1 MVGVKFSHISSR
13 AVSRIGQKTSE
24 CLNQFLCDDVLEE
37 NAVICCGNMPIS
49 SISDPRPLVFPCLIV
64 SCQAYDDNPMRGPAF
79 MRAMALSA
87 IMGGAGAIRANG
99 SQDIKAIREITDL
112 PIIGLNK
119 IWSDT
124 SEVYITPTFESAVEL
139 ADAGADVIALD
150 ATPRPRP
157 NNETLETLIKRIQN
171 ELGLRVFADCST
183 ILDAISAAKLGADYV
198 STTMAGYTPYT
209 AQNKTTG
216 PDFKTLEAIAQSVS
230 VPVIAEGRFWT
241 PFEVG
246 HAFELGASAVVIGTA
261 ITSPVDITRRFAK
274 EVPEHL

>member
-1 MVGVKFSHISSR
+1 
-13 AVSRIGQKTSE
+13 
-24 CLNQFLCDDVLEE
+24 
-37 NAVICCGNMPIS
+37 MPIY
-49 SISDPRPLVFPCLIV
+49 SISDARPLVFPCLIV
-64 SCQAYDDNPMRGPAF
+64 SCQAYDDNPMRGPVF

-87 IMGGAGAIRANG
+87 LQGGAGAIRANG
-99 SQDIKAIREITDL
+99 AEDIQAIREVTDA

-119 IWSDT
+119 LWT
-124 SEVYITPTFESAVEL
+124 EGFEVYITPTFESARVL

-157 NNETLETLIKRIQN
+157 GGETLEKLIPRIQN

-183 ILDAISAAKLGADYV
+183 ILDAVAAAKLGADYV
-198 STTMAGYTPYT
+198 STTMSGYTPYT
-209 AQNKTTG
+209 AKNKTVG

-261 ITSPVDITRRFAK
+261 ITSPVDITKRFAK
-274 EVPEHL
+274 EVPDSL

>member
-1 MVGVKFSHISSR
+1 
-13 AVSRIGQKTSE
+13 
-24 CLNQFLCDDVLEE
+24 
-37 NAVICCGNMPIS
+37 MPIS
-49 SISDPRPLVFPCLIV
+49 SISDARPLVFPCLIV
-64 SCQAYDDNPMRGPAF
+64 SCQAYDNNPMCGPTF

-87 IMGGAGAIRANG
+87 LQGGAGAIRANG
-99 SQDIKAIREITDL
+99 AEDIKAIREVTDA

-119 IWSDT
+119 LWIEGF
-124 SEVYITPTFESAVEL
+124 EVYITPTFESAREL

-157 NNETLETLIKRIQN
+157 GGETLEQLIQRIQN

-183 ILDAISAAKLGADYV
+183 ILDAVAAAKLGADYV

-261 ITSPVDITRRFAK
+261 ITSPVDITKRFVK
-274 EVPEHL
+274 EVPDSL

>member
-1 MVGVKFSHISSR
+1 
-13 AVSRIGQKTSE
+13 
-24 CLNQFLCDDVLEE
+24 
-37 NAVICCGNMPIS
+37 MPIS
-49 SISDPRPLVFPCLIV
+49 SISDARPLVFPCLIV
-64 SCQAYDDNPMRGPAF
+64 SCQAYDDNPMRGPTF

-87 IMGGAGAIRANG
+87 LMGGAGAIRANG
-99 SQDIKAIREITDL
+99 EEDIRAIREVTDA

-119 IWSDT
+119 LWVEGF
-124 SEVYITPTFESAVEL
+124 EVYITPTFDSARVL
-139 ADAGADVIALD
+139 ADAGADIIALD

-157 NNETLETLIKRIQN
+157 GGETLEELISQIQN
-171 ELGLRVFADCST
+171 DLGLRVFADCST
-183 ILDAISAAKLGADYV
+183 ILDAVAAAKLGADYV

-209 AQNKTTG
+209 AKNKTTG

-261 ITSPVDITRRFAK
+261 ITSPVDITKRFAK
-274 EVPEHL
+274 EVPDSL

>member
-1 MVGVKFSHISSR
+1 
-13 AVSRIGQKTSE
+13 
-24 CLNQFLCDDVLEE
+24 
-37 NAVICCGNMPIS
+37 MPIS
-49 SISDPRPLVFPCLIV
+49 SISDARPLIFPCLIV
-64 SCQAYDDNPMRGPAF
+64 SCQAYDDNPMRGPTF

-87 IMGGAGAIRANG
+87 LQGGAGAIRANG
-99 SQDIKAIREITDL
+99 VEDIRAIREVTDA

-124 SEVYITPTFESAVEL
+124 SEVYITPTFVSAVEL
-139 ADAGADVIALD
+139 ASAGADIIALD

-157 NNETLETLIKRIQN
+157 GGETLEQLIQKIRN

-183 ILDAISAAKLGADYV
+183 ILDAIAAVKLGADYV
-198 STTMAGYTPYT
+198 STTLSGYTPYT
-209 AQNKTTG
+209 AKNKTAG

-261 ITSPVDITRRFAK
+261 ITSPVDITKRFAR
-274 EVPEHL
+274 EVPDSLE

>member
-1 MVGVKFSHISSR
+1 ML
-13 AVSRIGQKTSE
+13 TP
-24 CLNQFLCDDVLEE
+24 L
-37 NAVICCGNMPIS
+37 
-49 SISDPRPLVFPCLIV
+49 ISDARPLFFPCLIV
-64 SCQAYDDNPMRGPAF
+64 SCQAYDDNPMRGPVF

-87 IMGGAGAIRANG
+87 LMGGAGAIRANG
-99 SQDIKAIREITDL
+99 AEDIRAIREVSDA

-119 IWSDT
+119 LWT
-124 SEVYITPTFESAVEL
+124 EGSEVYITPTFESARVL

-157 NNETLETLIKRIQN
+157 NGETLEQLIPRIQN

-183 ILDAISAAKLGADYV
+183 ILDAVSAAKIGADFV

-209 AQNKTTG
+209 AKNKTAG
-216 PDFKTLEAIAQSVS
+216 PDFKTLEAIAQCVS

-261 ITSPVDITRRFAK
+261 ITSPVDITKRFVK
-274 EVPEHL
+274 EVPDSL

>member
-1 MVGVKFSHISSR
+1 
-13 AVSRIGQKTSE
+13 
-24 CLNQFLCDDVLEE
+24 
-37 NAVICCGNMPIS
+37 MPIS
-49 SISDPRPLVFPCLIV
+49 SISDARPLVFPCLIV
-64 SCQAYDDNPMRGPAF
+64 SCQAYDDNPMRGPTF

-87 IMGGAGAIRANG
+87 LMGGAGAIRANG
-99 SQDIKAIREITDL
+99 EEDIRAIREVTDA

-119 IWSDT
+119 LFVEGF
-124 SEVYITPTFESAVEL
+124 EVYITPTFESARVL
-139 ADAGADVIALD
+139 ADAGADIIALD

-157 NNETLETLIKRIQN
+157 GGETLERLISQIQN
-171 ELGLRVFADCST
+171 DLGLRVFADCST
-183 ILDAISAAKLGADYV
+183 ILDAVAAAKLGADYV

-209 AQNKTTG
+209 AKNKTNG

-261 ITSPVDITRRFAK
+261 ITSPVDITKRFAK
-274 EVPEHL
+274 EVPDSL